1 MPETALSGYTLPV
14 WVAAAARAALLQLQ
28 GEEFCSEQPLQLDQ
42 PQLEL
47 VPVQAVAPL
56 GQGRC
61 LAMVCCEG
69 GAALDLTRG
78 LMLWVEARWGL
89 PQAAGNWLQLE
100 PGEGLGVYAESGD
113 LCLSSYARQL
123 LETNLQPLMPAGCS
137 LVLRLTIPR
146 GRALAERTSNA
157 AFGVVQGLAL
167 IGSQAEVQQSAGP
180 DALQLA
186 LAELSRRGALN
197 GGCSELVLV
206 LGENGLDLAQQLGIP
221 AEKLLKVGN
230 WIGPLLAA
238 AAEAGVQRLLLFG
251 YHGKLLKLAGGIF
264 HTHHHLADGRAEVLT
279 ALAAIEGLAGE
290 ALKQLWQAPTVE
302 QGMAQLELRDPEI
315 AQRLRQS
322 IVNRI
327 ETRCAAYLKETMGCN
342 LKPGA
347 ALFNRSRQLWAVGP
361 QAERWFPHFSS

>member
-1 MPETALSGYTLPV
+1 M
-14 WVAAAARAALLQLQ
+14 
-28 GEEFCSEQPLQLDQ
+28 
-42 PQLEL
+42 
-47 VPVQAVAPL
+47 
-56 GQGRC
+56 
-61 LAMVCCEG
+61 
-69 GAALDLTRG
+69 
-78 LMLWVEARWGL
+78 
-89 PQAAGNWLQLE
+89 
-100 PGEGLGVYAESGD
+100 
-113 LCLSSYARQL
+113 
-123 LETNLQPLMPAGCS
+123 
-137 LVLRLTIPR
+137 
-146 GRALAERTSNA
+146 
-157 AFGVVQGLAL
+157 
-167 IGSQAEVQQSAGP
+167 QQSAGP
-180 DALQLA
+180 DALQSA
-186 LAELSRRGALN
+186 LAELRRRGALD

-290 ALKQLWQAPTVE
+290 ALNQLWQAPTVE

-327 ETRCAAYLKETMGCN
+327 ESRCAAYLKETVGCN

-361 QAERWFPHFSS
+361 QAETWFPHFSS